1 MAIKHYVIALQQAF
15 VPGEPMFDAGTIV
28 SPHNDSIRA
37 RDKADKLNRQGGY
50 SPRNAGFAAIA
61 HDGNLTK
68 GECYP
73 DILKQYLADKYDADA
88 IHAMKGVL
96 DPYWLSDKPV
106 TEEMTGWALEDL
118 KISLADLRVRYQDRA
133 QAELDA
139 TQAKRICNAERT
151 ARVDAVRNQLVAER
165 SEFTYT
171 FPAVA
176 GVQAGRS
183 YYAAQ
188 VPYGALV
195 KLFTFDDEE
204 AVPAHLRAQRVLN
217 ERRAEDIGVY
227 VTENPDDYVLPAIT
241 ASVSSEM
248 SFEPVAVAGA
258 AGRIGLLHIPMDAT
272 LLINDGQHRRR
283 GIEHAIVKRP
293 ALREE
298 TITVTIFF
306 DQGLE
311 RSQQMFADINGK
323 QVKPSSAINALY
335 DRRDPFNAW
344 ALSVMGILPGIGTRI
359 DVENSTVP
367 AKSYKLWS
375 LIVFK
380 KFLSILTGVNAK
392 NITDVDQKRL
402 QQIDEFLLTFFEHCG
417 ADIPK
422 WASMID
428 GDIPAS
434 EVREEFVIGHA
445 VWLEALGTFAR
456 RALFTGYLMDH
467 GRPEEGVIR
476 PDLACWD
483 RMGALSKV
491 DPRRASL
498 MWENRCVVLG
508 KMQKT
513 TDGVKST
520 AARLLM
526 LANVGLPADMDA
538 LEKRLQADFQGRLVA

>member
-1 MAIKHYVIALQQAF
+1 MSV
-15 VPGEPMFDAGTIV
+15 
-28 SPHNDSIRA
+28 HNDSF
-37 RDKADKLNRQGGY
+37 KAQTKAQRLNTQGGHGVTD
-50 SPRNAGFAAIA
+50 RAFAAISS
-61 HDGNLTK
+61 DETLTK

-73 DILKQYLADKYDADA
+73 EVLAQYFQDKYEADA

-96 DPYWLSDKPV
+96 DPHWRGSPPV
-106 TEEMTGWALEDL
+106 TTDMTGWALADL
-118 KISLADLRVRYQDRA
+118 KLTLAELRTRYQDRA

-139 TQAKRICNAERT
+139 ARDKHAENAERA
-151 ARVDAVRNQLVAER
+151 ARARAVSNELVTER

-176 GVQAGRS
+176 GVQAGRA

-195 KLFTFDDEE
+195 KLFTFDSAD

-217 ERRAEDIGVY
+217 ERRAEDIGDY
-227 VTENPDDYVLPAIT
+227 VTENPTNYVLPAIT
-241 ASVSSEM
+241 ASVSAEM
-248 SFEPVAVAGA
+248 WFEALSVAGA
-258 AGRIGLLHIPMDAT
+258 AGRVGLLHIPMDAT

-283 GIEHAIVKRP
+283 GIEHAIEKQP
-293 ALREE
+293 TLRDE
-298 TITVTIFF
+298 TITVTIYF

-344 ALSVMGILPGIGTRI
+344 ALSVMGILPGVGTLV

-375 LIVFK
+375 LVSFK
-380 KFLSILTGVNAK
+380 KFLSVLTGVNAK
-392 NITDVDQKRL
+392 NIADIEPKRIAE
-402 QQIDEFLLTFFEHCG
+402 IDTFLVSFFEQCSAH
-417 ADIPK
+417 IPK
-422 WASMID
+422 WAAMID
-428 GDIPAS
+428 RDISAV
-434 EVREEFVIGHA
+434 EVREQYVIGHA
-445 VWLEALGTFAR
+445 VWLEALATFAR

-467 GRPEEGVIR
+467 GRTEEGVIR
-476 PDLACWD
+476 PDLAVWEQ
-483 RMGALSKV
+483 MAALSKI

-498 MWENRCVVLG
+498 MWDNRCVVLG

-513 TDGVKST
+513 TDGVKAT
-520 AARLLM
+520 AAKLLT
-526 LANVGLPADMDA
+526 LANVWLPPDLATLD
-538 LEKRLQADFQGRLVA
+538 KRLQEQFGPAPRAA